1 MDPIPLKL
9 FIKSPMKSHLLVITR
24 LTSQGQ
30 GCRTFPLSGDTAHP
44 GAVSSGCVSTMGTK
58 TRGLGDVTFGG
69 AGHNGQCL
77 MHQGPG
83 LSPLALVGVEP

>member
-1 MDPIPLKL
+1 
-9 FIKSPMKSHLLVITR
+9 
-24 LTSQGQ
+24 
-30 GCRTFPLSGDTAHP
+30 
-44 GAVSSGCVSTMGTK
+44 MGTK